1 MRAILFSTLFVG
13 CILSGTVTA
22 QTAEEISWIQKRT
35 DVKGLLNLSR
45 TEDLKYRQL
54 QIRLNQFV
62 KNFGWQHRKLGENSK
77 PLILTGISA
86 DNKPIYVEALDSQG
100 NLTVRSNFLYSGGG
114 LGLNLHGENMTA
126 AVFDWSG
133 INTAHMALENRATV
147 KDGVFYSYNPS
158 DIDDYHSTAV
168 AGQIIGSGAYNS
180 DYVDG
185 NGFNWGQAIGIA
197 HKANVD
203 GYSLSNDA
211 SKASTAATNGLLV
224 SNHSYGSLT
233 IGPVANPSSFYDE
246 RAEAFDNIM
255 HMAPYYLS
263 VWAGG
268 NNNNATATDRLNT
281 HAVGKNSIAVA
292 GVEEYTNYSGPGPVT
307 RAVSSRGPADD
318 WRVKPDIAAVG
329 VRVRVPEANPTI
341 SLNEYKNT
349 AGTSFAAPTVTG
361 GVLLLQQHYKNL
373 NGHFMLAATVK
384 GVMLHTTF
392 EAGPN
397 PGPDIDFGW
406 GLLNMERAANAITNN
421 GRESLILEESLQN
434 GGNYMKELVASGS
447 EPLIATIS
455 WTDLK
460 GIAVSDND
468 RRVQLVNDLDSRLTD
483 SLTTFFPW
491 KLDTANVT
499 GPALRADN
507 RRDNV
512 ERIEIANPVPGRVYN
527 LTVNH
532 KGTLVGGSQ
541 KFSLIVTG
549 LQGCVA
555 NRTVSAPVNATSV
568 DHQQASGTLIA
579 SNLVNSKGEA
589 IYHAGDEVVLSDG
602 FSAVDS
608 SSFRAYIE
616 GCTNDYQLRKGTN
629 EREVVTFNNP
639 PLTKVTNESQLPE
652 SAVYPNPGFGVFKV
666 NLGTQE
672 TGDVQVTTTDG
683 TLVFSEN
690 FQQKSELDVDLRKA
704 KSGIYILRV
713 ATNDKVL
720 TRKVIKK

>member
-1 MRAILFSTLFVG
+1 MRAILFSTLLVG
-13 CILSGTVTA
+13 YILSSTATA

-35 DVKGLLNLSR
+35 DMKGLQNLSR

-62 KNFGWQHRKLGENSK
+62 KDFGWQRRKLGENSK
-77 PLILTGISA
+77 PLILTGITR
-86 DNKPIYVEALDSQG
+86 DNKPIYTEALDSQG
-100 NLTVRSNFLYSGGG
+100 NLTVRSTSLYSGGS

-147 KDGVFYSYNPS
+147 KDSAFYSYNS
-158 DIDDYHSTAV
+158 NDTEDYHSTAV

-185 NGFNWGQAIGIA
+185 DGFNWGQAIGIA
-197 HKANVD
+197 YKANVD
-203 GYSLSNDA
+203 GYVSGNDA
-211 SKASTAATNGLLV
+211 SKASTAAMNGLLV
-224 SNHSYGSLT
+224 SNHSYGSNT
-233 IGPVANPSSFYDE
+233 VGPVVNPSSFYDG
-246 RAEAFDNIM
+246 RAEAFDDIM

-292 GVEEYTNYSGPGPVT
+292 GVEEYVNYSGPGLVT

-318 WRVKPDIAAVG
+318 WRIKPDIAAVG

-341 SLNEYKNT
+341 SLNEYKTT

-361 GVLLLQQHYKNL
+361 GVLLLQQHFKNL

-384 GVMLHTTF
+384 GIMLHTTF

-434 GGNYMKELVASGS
+434 GGSYMKELVASGS
-447 EPLIATIS
+447 EPLIATIC

-460 GIAVSDND
+460 GIPVNDND
-468 RRVQLVNDLDSRLTD
+468 RRVQLVNDLDSRITD
-483 SLTTFFPW
+483 NLTTFFPW

-499 GPALRADN
+499 GPALKADN
-507 RRDNV
+507 RRDNL
-512 ERIEIANPVPGRVYN
+512 ERVEIANPVPGQVYK

-555 NRTVSAPVNATSV
+555 DRTISVPVNATSV
-568 DHQQASGTLIA
+568 DHQEASSTLTA
-579 SNLVNSKGEA
+579 SNLINSKGEA

-608 SSFRAYIE
+608 SSFRAYVE

-629 EREVVTFNNP
+629 EREVVTFSNP
-639 PLTKVTNESQLPE
+639 PFTKTVAEYQLPE
-652 SAVYPNPGFGVFKV
+652 SAVYPNPGSGVFKV
-666 NLGTQE
+666 NLGTLGS
-672 TGDVQVTTTDG
+672 GDVQVTSTDG
-683 TLVFSEN
+683 TLIFSQD
-690 FQQKSELDVDLRKA
+690 FKQKSELDVDLRKA
-704 KSGIYILRV
+704 TSGIYILRV
-713 ATNDKVL
+713 TTNEKVL
-720 TRKVIKK
+720 TRKIIKK